1 MNGVP
6 LRLAAQ
12 IHNDLQ
18 DLTFALEYTEQG
30 ARTHVPER
38 IQEYIGKLL
47 LNAQALHDI
56 LKGETHEIHR

>member
-38 IQEYIGKLL
+38 IQEHIGHLL
-47 LNAQALHDI
+47 LKVQALHDI
-56 LKGETHEIHR
+56 LKGETPCMQN

>member
-47 LNAQALHDI
+47 LKVQALNDV
-56 LKGETHEIHR
+56 LKGEQA